1 MNPEVLEVRLGGE
14 KIGHLDRTKNGA
26 RFAFSEE
33 AVSEHPSSPLLSTA
47 LCVQEGPFDA
57 LRTFSWFSGLLPED
71 ARLNELQRF
80 YGVAEGDYFGLLAQ
94 IGWECAGAV
103 EVMPSEDWS
112 LVRASQELSSEKKL
126 APEEL
131 AARLVALPSHPY
143 DDASSL
149 RVSLGGFQ
157 EKLCVI
163 ARSED
168 WAVAEPG
175 HRILSSVALPLDG
188 APSTHILKPQPRGRL
203 AGLVEAEAWGMEVA
217 RHVTETA
224 GSAILDVPDA
234 PSTLIVERFDRVET
248 EKGLVR
254 LHQEDCAQALGV
266 EPGRKYAA
274 TASPT
279 KSDPTY
285 RGIAELLS
293 RYAVDSL
300 EERKRLLRHL
310 FVNVVLGNTDAHA
323 KNYALLHEGDTVR
336 LAPLYDVVPALEIT
350 PHMLFMGLRIDSR
363 IRIDRIGRENVEAE
377 ACSWGLPARVVGEAL
392 EKAAEDV
399 RLGIT
404 IASELYPEAGIR
416 HAAPALE
423 RLKAMGF

>member
-1 MNPEVLEVRLGGE
+1 M
-14 KIGHLDRTKNGA
+14 
-26 RFAFSEE
+26 
-33 AVSEHPSSPLLSTA
+33 
-47 LCVQEGPFDA
+47 
-57 LRTFSWFSGLLPED
+57 
-71 ARLNELQRF
+71 
-80 YGVAEGDYFGLLAQ
+80 
-94 IGWECAGAV
+94 
-103 EVMPSEDWS
+103 
-112 LVRASQELSSEKKL
+112 
-126 APEEL
+126 
-131 AARLVALPSHPY
+131 
-143 DDASSL
+143 
-149 RVSLGGFQ
+149 
-157 EKLCVI
+157 
-163 ARSED
+163 
-168 WAVAEPG
+168 
-175 HRILSSVALPLDG
+175 
-188 APSTHILKPQPRGRL
+188 
-203 AGLVEAEAWGMEVA
+203 VEAEAWGMEVA

-248 EKGLVR
+248 KRGLVR

-285 RGIAELLS
+285 KGVADLLS
-293 RYAVDSL
+293 RYAVDPL

-310 FVNVVLGNTDAHA
+310 FVNAVLGNTDTHA

-350 PHMLFMGLRIDSR
+350 PHMLFMGLRIDGR

-392 EKAAEDV
+392 EKAVEDV

-404 IASELYPEAGIR
+404 IASELYPEAGAR
-416 HAAPALE
+416 HAVPALD
-423 RLKAMGF
+423 RLEAIGF